1 MKKNLIYELVEEYK
15 SFKLWNV
22 FINRPINGKMRK
34 VFLYKTTTSKIKNKL
49 NPIENLKKEEV
60 KNE

>member
-1 MKKNLIYELVEEYK
+1 MKKNLIYELDKEYQ

-34 VFLYKTTTSKIKNKL
+34 VYLYKTTTPKIKNKL
-49 NPIENLKKEEV
+49 R
-60 KNE
+60 KNNGYI